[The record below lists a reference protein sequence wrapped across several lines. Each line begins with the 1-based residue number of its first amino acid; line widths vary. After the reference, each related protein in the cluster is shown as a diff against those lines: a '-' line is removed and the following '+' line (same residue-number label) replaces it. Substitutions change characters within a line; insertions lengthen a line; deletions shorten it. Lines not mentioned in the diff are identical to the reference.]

1 MSFRR
6 LVLFFIISCSFLC
19 SCNRIEHEPV
29 KENKEDDSEY
39 VDIRQWF
46 EYLCSKQLNGRYTG
60 SSGIQHA
67 ADYIASLIDESEHLS
82 RIVFERNNVS
92 FENLIYEV
100 KGESDSVIVFGA
112 HYDAY
117 GFANHSPL
125 PGADD
130 NISGVAVLLN
140 AIKKLKAMEDEPK
153 FGCLFCFYDGEE
165 IGRYGSK
172 YFVAANKAPIKLYVN
187 VDTCGSEHDYD
198 LTLSFN
204 SAFPELLE
212 KYASLS
218 NAIGALPIM
227 EYAPLGYT
235 TDCEPFLNARIPFI
249 AIGPLKIP
257 YYLHSSK
264 DDISHISLSRID
276 AVSSAIVSLIIRN
289 GNE

>member
-1 MSFRR
+1 MTFRKI
-6 LVLFFIISCSFLC
+6 VLFFTVSCSIVC
-19 SCNRIEHEPV
+19 SCNRLEQEPV
-29 KENKEDDSEY
+29 KVNKEDDSEY
-39 VDIRQWF
+39 EVIRQWF
-46 EYLCSKQLNGRYTG
+46 EYLCSKQLNGRYSG
-60 SSGIQHA
+60 SSGIQQA
-67 ADYIASLIDESEHLS
+67 ADYISSVIDDSDHLS
-82 RIVFERNNVS
+82 RVVFERNS
-92 FENLIYEV
+92 ITFENLIYEV
-100 KGESDSVIVFGA
+100 KGQSDSVIVFGA

-140 AIKKLKAMEDEPK
+140 AIKKLKAMQEEPK

-172 YFVAANKAPIKLYVN
+172 YFVATNRTPIKLYVN

-198 LTLSFN
+198 LTLSYN
-204 SAFPELLE
+204 SAFPKLLE
-212 KYASLS
+212 EYASLS

-257 YYLHSSK
+257 HYLHSSK
-264 DDISHISLSRID
+264 DDISHISLLRID
-276 AVSSAIVSLIIRN
+276 TVSSAIVSLIIRKWN
-289 GNE
+289 